1 MVEEEWDLQDTMK
14 PNNGEDNNKLI
25 VCEET
30 SETKHKQ
37 DPIVGKVPL
46 PT

>member
-1 MVEEEWDLQDTMK
+1 MVEEEWDLPDTMK
-14 PNNGEDNNKLI
+14 PSNGEDNNKLI

-30 SETKHKQ
+30 SETKQ
-37 DPIVGKVPL
+37 EDPIVGKVPL